1 MTDGALVRMTSI
13 TKTYPGVRALGGVDF
28 ELLPGEVHCLVG
40 ENGAGKSTLM
50 RILTGAEQS
59 DQGVIVIGGREFS
72 GYRPIEA
79 IRLGVSSIYQETDLV
94 PEMTVTQN
102 MFLGHEI
109 RGRLGL
115 LNHSAMEEAA
125 RRVLDEL
132 NVAVP
137 VDAIVA
143 HLTPAHA
150 QQVQIGKALTRDCRV
165 LIMDEPSA
173 VLSDHELETLFR
185 TIETLKSKGIGIV
198 YISHRLDEILELG
211 DRVTIMRDGKAIT
224 TQRVADTSIPEIVNL
239 MVGRDL
245 QDQFGKSPAVLGDVV
260 LSVSGLTLP
269 GFFTDINLQVRRGE
283 IVGLAGLVGAGRTSL
298 LNSIF
303 GQLPADSGSIELDGD
318 QLKAKNPWQAI
329 NRGIG
334 LVPED
339 RRGQG
344 LVLLRSVQSN
354 ITLPSLDRLST
365 AGVIR
370 WKAVREAAAK
380 FISDLRIKT
389 PSAAQPAQFLSG
401 GNQQKVVLAKWLA
414 RDVAVLLLDEP
425 TVGVDIGAKHEIYA
439 VMNDLASRG
448 MGILMASSDM
458 PEILGMSDR
467 IIVMSEGRITAEFT
481 REEATQEGIMRAAVP
496 MSAVAS

>member
-1 MTDGALVRMTSI
+1 MTDDALVRMTGI

-50 RILTGAEQS
+50 RILTGAEQP
-59 DQGVIVIGGREFS
+59 DQGVIVMGGRES
-72 GYRPIEA
+72 DGYRPIEA
-79 IRLGVSSIYQETDLV
+79 IRMGVSAIYQETDLV

-102 MFLGHEI
+102 MFLGNEI
-109 RGRLGL
+109 RGRLGFL
-115 LNHSAMEEAA
+115 DHSAMRDAA
-125 RRVLDEL
+125 RKILDEL
-132 NVAVP
+132 NVAVS
-137 VDAIVA
+137 VDAVVA

-173 VLSDHELETLFR
+173 VLSDHELETLFS
-185 TIETLKSKGIGIV
+185 TIGTLKSRGIGIV

-211 DRVTIMRDGKAIT
+211 DRLTIMRDGMVIT
-224 TQRVADTSIPEIVNL
+224 TQRVADTSIPEIVKL

-245 QDQFGKSPAVLGDVV
+245 QDQYGKTPAVLGEVV
-260 LSVSGLTLP
+260 LSVSGLTVP
-269 GFFTDINLQVRRGE
+269 GFFTDINLHVRRGE

-303 GQLPADSGSIELDGD
+303 GQLPASSGSVELDGD
-318 QLKAKNPWQAI
+318 HLKARSPWQAI

-354 ITLPSLDRLST
+354 ITLPSLDRLSMG
-365 AGVIR
+365 GVIR
-370 WKAVREAAAK
+370 WKAVREVASK

-389 PSAAQPAQFLSG
+389 PSPAQPAQFLSG

-414 RDVAVLLLDEP
+414 RDVTVLLLDEP
-425 TVGVDIGAKHEIYA
+425 TVGVDVGAKHEIYA

-481 REEATQEGIMRAAVP
+481 REEATQEGIMKAAVP

>member
-1 MTDGALVRMTSI
+1 MTDDALVRMTGI

-50 RILTGAEQS
+50 RILTGAEQP
-59 DQGVIVIGGREFS
+59 DQGVIVMGGREFD

-79 IRLGVSSIYQETDLV
+79 IRMGVSAIYQETDLV

-102 MFLGHEI
+102 MFLGNEI
-109 RGRLGL
+109 RGRLGFL
-115 LNHSAMEEAA
+115 DHSAMRDAA
-125 RRVLDEL
+125 RRILDEL
-132 NVAVP
+132 NVAVS
-137 VDAIVA
+137 VDAVVA

-173 VLSDHELETLFR
+173 VLSDHELETLFS
-185 TIETLKSKGIGIV
+185 TIGTLKSRGIGIV
-198 YISHRLDEILELG
+198 YISHRLDEILGLG
-211 DRVTIMRDGKAIT
+211 DRVTIMRDGMVIT
-224 TQRVADTSIPEIVNL
+224 TQRVADTSIPEIVKL

-245 QDQFGKSPAVLGDVV
+245 QDQFGKTPAVLGEVV
-260 LSVSGLTLP
+260 LSVSGLTVP

-298 LNSIF
+298 LSSIF
-303 GQLPADSGSIELDGD
+303 GQLPASSGSVELDGD
-318 QLKAKNPWQAI
+318 HLKARSPWQAI

-365 AGVIR
+365 GGVIR
-370 WKAVREAAAK
+370 WKAVREVASK

-425 TVGVDIGAKHEIYA
+425 TVGVDVGAKHEIYA

-481 REEATQEGIMRAAVP
+481 REEATQEGIMKAAVP